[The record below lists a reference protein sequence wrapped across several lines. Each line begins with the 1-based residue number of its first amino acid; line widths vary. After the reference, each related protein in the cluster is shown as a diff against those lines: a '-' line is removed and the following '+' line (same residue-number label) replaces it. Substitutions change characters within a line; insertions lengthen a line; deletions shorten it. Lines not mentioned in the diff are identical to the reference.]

1 MKRASNAAGS
11 PRKSAPVKAPPGPD
25 CAKRCSCGTCFTRQ
39 DLIHLRS
46 LTPIGMLHIT
56 GDSPESSI
64 YCFTHTRWSC
74 RTTFG
79 LPVVTFREEIGERIP
94 TQCLDGTAACGGH
107 CARIEDLELC
117 ENECALAPYRRFL
130 LERLVPRK

>member
-1 MKRASNAAGS
+1 MRPQK
-11 PRKSAPVKAPPGPD
+11 KPVPVPAE
-25 CAKRCSCGTCFTRQ
+25 CAKRCSCGAAFTHA
-39 DLIHLRS
+39 DLIRSPS
-46 LTPIGMLHIT
+46 LTPVGMLHLDGEDPST
-56 GDSPESSI
+56 AM

-79 LPVVTFREEIGERIP
+79 LPVRTFRDDLHEEIPPR
-94 TQCLDGTAACGGH
+94 CLSGTAACGGH
-107 CARIEDLELC
+107 CAHIDDLEIC